1 MADKIKAAAPAEVVA
16 PANGRKSTKK
26 PKLAKKNN
34 AHLPR
39 REKKAQMKALAAQT
53 LVHSKRNS

>member
-1 MADKIKAAAPAEVVA
+1 MADKMKAAAPAEVVA
-16 PANGRKSTKK
+16 PANATKSTKK

-39 REKKAQMKALAAQT
+39 REKKAQMKALAAQA
-53 LVHSKRNS
+53 LVQKRNS